1 MPVVALTKANIKE
14 TVIQDGIYTVKQI
27 CTASTKA
34 DCTAIGLK

>member
-14 TVIQDGIYTVKQI
+14 TVIQDGIYTVQQI
-27 CTASTKA
+27 CTASNRA